1 MLSLLATEQTSCIGF
16 SLSKLKH
23 FVETETFCGS
33 GKQNVSIPLH
43 ALSGS
48 IQSTLH
54 VVSGITNTLHSAL
67 LDYLWVK
74 LILQE
79 IHQRGSSLHCL
90 L

>member
-1 MLSLLATEQTSCIGF
+1 VSEGFDVVVACHRTDFLYRFQFVQTEA
-16 SLSKLKH
+16 
-23 FVETETFCGS
+23 FCGS